1 MKVGYLAENY
11 LYKRN
16 ITNIVKDVEYQK
28 VNNLFALTYPAVKY
42 INKIAKKTVIPFN
55 DSIYQFTDLDFYKVD
70 ILHFFNTI
78 SYGKTPWITTFET
91 ILPRLDCSLFCHQGA
106 RPDFSVLTNYKAV
119 KKALAA
125 MASDSCK
132 RLIAMS
138 DCNANMQRILLK
150 DFPQYQQAIEPKIT
164 TLHPPQQLL
173 VSSYADKKI
182 NLDGKIKFILVG
194 ASFFRKGGME
204 VVETFSKLKR
214 EYNYDLELILISSL
228 RLDDYATKETEADI
242 QKAKILIQQNLDW
255 IKYYEQ
261 LPNKEVLELT
271 KQCHVGLLPTYAD
284 TYGFSVLEFQAAG
297 CPVITTNIR
306 ALPEVNDNDRG
317 WIIEVPTNYL
327 GEAIY
332 TTKEERL
339 EINSAIKSGLERIVH
354 EIFANREAVIA
365 KSNRSIQGIRDN
377 HSLSNYADK
386 MKDIYLQ
393 VVPEG

>member
-1 MKVGYLAENY
+1 MKVGYLSDNY

-16 ITNIVKDVEYQK
+16 IINIVENVEYQK
-28 VNNLFALTYPAVKY
+28 VNNLFALTYPAIKS
-42 INKIAKKTVIPFN
+42 INKLARKNLLPFN
-55 DSIYQFTDLDFYKVD
+55 DLIYQFTDLNLNKVD

-91 ILPRLDCSLFCHQGA
+91 ILPRLDRTLSCHQGS
-106 RPDFSVLTNYKAV
+106 RPDFSQLSNYKNV
-119 KKALAA
+119 KNALEA
-125 MASDSCK
+125 MASHSCK
-132 RLIAMS
+132 HLIAMS
-138 DCNANMQRILLK
+138 HCNANMQRILLK
-150 DFPQYQQAIEPKIT
+150 DFPEYQKAIEPKIT
-164 TLHPPQQLL
+164 VLHPPQPLL
-173 VSSYADKKI
+173 VSSYAEKNI
-182 NLDGKIKFILVG
+182 TLDGKIKFILVG

-204 VVETFSKLKR
+204 VVETFSRLKR
-214 EYNYDLELILISSL
+214 EYNYDLELTLISSL
-228 RLDDYATKETEADI
+228 RLDDYATKETEDDI

-255 IKYYEQ
+255 INYYEQ

-332 TTKEERL
+332 TTPQQRL
-339 EINSAIKSGLERIVH
+339 EISSAIKLGLERVIH
-354 EIFANREAVIA
+354 EIFANRDTLID
-365 KSNRSIQGIRDN
+365 KSNRSIQGIKDN
-377 HSLSNYADK
+377 HSLSKYANK
-386 MKDIYLQ
+386 MKEIYLQ
-393 VVPEG
+393 AV

>member
-1 MKVGYLAENY
+1 MKVGYLSDNY

-16 ITNIVKDVEYQK
+16 IINIVENVEYQK

-42 INKIAKKTVIPFN
+42 INKLAKKTVVPFN
-55 DSIYQFTDLDFYKVD
+55 DSIYQFTDFNINQVD

-78 SYGKTPWITTFET
+78 SYDKTPWITTFET
-91 ILPRLDCSLFCHQGA
+91 ILPRLDCTLSCHQGS
-106 RPDFSVLTNYKAV
+106 RPGFSQLVNSKTV
-119 KKALAA
+119 KRALKA

-150 DFPQYQQAIEPKIT
+150 DFPEYQRAIEPKIT
-164 TLHPPQQLL
+164 TLHPPQPLL
-173 VSSYADKKI
+173 VSSYADKNI
-182 NLDGKIKFILVG
+182 TLNGKIKFILVG

-214 EYNYDLELILISSL
+214 EYNYDLELTLISSL

-242 QKAKILIQQNLDW
+242 QKAKELIQQNLDW
-255 IKYYEQ
+255 INYYEQ
-261 LPNKEVLELT
+261 LPNKDVLELT

-317 WIIEVPTNYL
+317 WMIEVPTNYL

-332 TTKEERL
+332 TTKEQRE
-339 EINSAIKSGLERIVH
+339 EISSAIKLGLERVVH
-354 EIFANREAVIA
+354 EIFRNRDALID
-365 KSNRSIQGIRDN
+365 KSNRSILGIKQN
-377 HSLSNYADK
+377 HSLSTYAHK
-386 MKDIYLQ
+386 MKEIYLQ
-393 VVPEG
+393 AL

>member
-16 ITNIVKDVEYQK
+16 IINIVKDVEYQK
-28 VNNLFALTYPAVKY
+28 VNNLFALTYPGVKY

-55 DSIYQFTDLDFYKVD
+55 DSIYQFTDLNLNKVD

-91 ILPRLDCSLFCHQGA
+91 ILPRLDCTLSCHQGA
-106 RPDFSVLTNYKAV
+106 RPDFSVLTHYKAV

-173 VSSYADKKI
+173 VSSYADKNI

-339 EINSAIKSGLERIVH
+339 EISSAIKSGLERVVH
-354 EIFANREAVIA
+354 EIFANREVVIA
-365 KSNRSIQGIRDN
+365 KSNRSIQGIKNN
-377 HSLSNYADK
+377 HSLSHYAHK
-386 MKDIYLQ
+386 MKEIYLQ
-393 VVPEG
+393 AL